1 MFFLTLSR
9 LTSRVLTDKTYLNCP
24 SWVAL
29 RRLCRTHCV
38 GNSSSVAHNSRSI
51 SYMQWV
57 FCCAHLGWK
66 PAGIDAMFWLHNTQP
81 CFAFSRD
88 IMCNATACR
97 AQPVTIGES
106 VRAVNTQLIDIWHWW
121 NMAFI
126 YFMHKPW
133 LSHFAVIRGSLLTVQ
148 RSCRALPFI
157 PIFCLFCINGWMGQ
171 ERAMTMAECRS
182 VRSERHYADRWAHST
197 GFPPM
202 RFPTCF
208 TVEVTPD
215 EWKHGPPCADG
226 QRLSFHGQVLF
237 L

>member
-1 MFFLTLSR
+1 MSLLLCSFWVESLQVLTLCFGYTIHNHVSLFR
-9 LTSRVLTDKTYLNCP
+9 GI
-24 SWVAL
+24 
-29 RRLCRTHCV
+29 LCV
-38 GNSSSVAHNSRSI
+38 
-51 SYMQWV
+51 M
-57 FCCAHLGWK
+57 L
-66 PAGIDAMFWLHNTQP
+66 WLE
-81 CFAFSRD
+81 
-88 IMCNATACR
+88 R
-97 AQPVTIGES
+97 AQPVAIGKC
-106 VRAVNTQLIDIWHWW
+106 VMAVITQLIDIWHWW

-133 LSHFAVIRGSLLTVQ
+133 LFHFAVIRGALHTVQ

-157 PIFCLFCINGWMGQ
+157 PIFRLFCINGWMGH

-202 RFPTCF
+202 RFPTFF
-208 TVEVTPD
+208 TVEVAPD